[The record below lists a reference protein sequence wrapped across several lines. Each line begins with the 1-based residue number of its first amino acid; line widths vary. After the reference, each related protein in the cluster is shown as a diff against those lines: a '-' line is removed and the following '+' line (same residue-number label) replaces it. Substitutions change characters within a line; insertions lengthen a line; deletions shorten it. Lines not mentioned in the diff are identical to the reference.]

1 MKVPAT
7 SGRKARWVRASRRGS
22 CLMLALAKAQLV
34 NPRSTEE
41 YCEIILGCKVCSASN
56 KNNWRSLIPNSA
68 QAHVKFANSRLLK
81 DRRTLGSCK
90 RINNAWMKSNS
101 GNLNLAHPQVML
113 AMCCER
119 KRWSSAGCAPKWAK
133 APISLR
139 CLNPSFAQAQ
149 ITLATPWALNVK
161 STSLLRAR
169 AAKAW
174 RRLVSTIPSLAM
186 DQIMF
191 VTCWEVNCSRTSG
204 ILALATR
211 G

>member
-1 MKVPAT
+1 
-7 SGRKARWVRASRRGS
+7 
-22 CLMLALAKAQLV
+22 MLALAKAQLV

-90 RINNAWMKSNS
+90 RINDVWMKSNS

-133 APISLR
+133 APINVGHLGPSNQRLNKGDR
-139 CLNPSFAQAQ
+139 ADLQSSQRPKAVGHVLGVQISINMRLQELLLNPLQTGKVPD
-149 ITLATPWALNVK
+149 I
-161 STSLLRAR
+161 
-169 AAKAW
+169 
-174 RRLVSTIPSLAM
+174 
-186 DQIMF
+186 
-191 VTCWEVNCSRTSG
+191 
-204 ILALATR
+204 
-211 G
+211 